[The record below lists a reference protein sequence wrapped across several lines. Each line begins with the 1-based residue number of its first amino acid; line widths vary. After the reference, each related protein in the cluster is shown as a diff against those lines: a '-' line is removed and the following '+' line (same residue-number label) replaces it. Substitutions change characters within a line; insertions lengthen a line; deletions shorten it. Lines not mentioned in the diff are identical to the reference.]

1 MKKIVVTEKQL
12 GMIGEFVENEST
24 NSTETI
30 TESSSDNQ
38 YRRDDIE
45 VRVGYHDVKFNGEE
59 IEYASCGNI
68 SMVYYIDQ
76 EHRSWGIK
84 SIYLYGISSVNDELE
99 LEINTISD
107 GNEEGDFKQEEHMI
121 TVSVD
126 WDKVLEVE
134 EIHAEGVITIGDVLE
149 LTLSN
154 DQEGN
159 IIVTKAEIEAYTL

>member
-1 MKKIVVTEKQL
+1 MKKIKLTEKQL

-30 TESSSDNQ
+30 RESSSDNQ

-107 GNEEGDFKQEEHMI
+107 GDEEGDFKQEEHTI
-121 TVSVD
+121 NVSVD
-126 WDKVLEVE
+126 WDKVLEIDE
-134 EIHAEGVITIGDVLE
+134 HQAEGVITIGDVLE

-154 DQEGN
+154 DQDGN